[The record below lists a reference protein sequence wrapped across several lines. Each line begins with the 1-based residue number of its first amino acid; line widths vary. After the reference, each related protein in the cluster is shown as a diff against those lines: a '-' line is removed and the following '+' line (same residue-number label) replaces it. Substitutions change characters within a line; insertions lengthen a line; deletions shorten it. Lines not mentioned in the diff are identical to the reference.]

1 MARRAEGWKLKLED
15 GWYIIRFRHAGRRHK
30 LALGT
35 QDAGEA
41 GREAPKRYAEHVN
54 GLTVSRRVAAG
65 AAAPLKILTAEW
77 LASLDGKG
85 GLADTTV
92 TTYLTYVRAWTKRW
106 QRLPQLTASALAL
119 YLRERLGKA
128 PTETVR
134 TATRQTV
141 RKEAS
146 ALRGFL
152 GWLKDGTILADV
164 PVVELPSKAK
174 GVRAKRRREPVPL
187 AHEEAL
193 QIVRALP
200 ALALRQGPGE
210 TRRYPIRA
218 YGEYLYETGLR
229 QATVERQHVGEAW
242 APGRTELI
250 IDDEDD
256 KALWGRTIPLSPR
269 ALALLEQHAPASGL
283 LWGRRKMTVH
293 LRRAARQV
301 GIDEE
306 RASRVSAYDLRHA
319 RINALTDAGASRAG
333 VQLLV
338 GHRHAA
344 TTERYM
350 HPLAT
355 QARQALKLLP
365 DDTGGCTV
373 SDAVCQ
379 ALSRWQR
386 RQRANGSPDGSVAL
400 MVGPDCTRPEPGVCQ
415 SLPGLV
421 REEGLEPTHL
431 AASEPKSDRKGES
444 RGKHEGIPGQAGPGR
459 VHSGRRSGRW
469 RLNTRPVFPLD

>member
-15 GWYIIRFRHAGRRHK
+15 GWYVIRFRHAGRRHK

-35 QDAGEA
+35 QDASEA
-41 GREAPKRYAEHVN
+41 GREAPRRYAEHIS
-54 GLTVSRRVAAG
+54 GLAASRRVAAS
-65 AAAPLKILTAEW
+65 ASSPLKTLATEW
-77 LASLDGKG
+77 LASLEGKG

-92 TTYLTYVRAWTKRW
+92 STYLTYVRAWTKRW
-106 QRLPQLTASALAL
+106 QRLGQLTETALAL

-128 PTETVR
+128 PSETTR
-134 TATRQTV
+134 TAIRSTV

-146 ALRGFL
+146 ALRGFF
-152 GWLKDGTILADV
+152 GWLKDGEIIAEV
-164 PVVELPSKAK
+164 PAVELPSKAK

-187 AHEEAL
+187 SHEEAL
-193 QIVRALP
+193 SIVRVLP

-229 QATVERQHVGEAW
+229 QSTVERQRVGEAW
-242 APGRTELI
+242 APGRTELVI
-250 IDDEDD
+250 DDDED
-256 KALWGRTIPLSPR
+256 KATWGRTIPLSRR
-269 ALALLEQHAPASGL
+269 ALALLEEHAPASGP

-301 GIDEE
+301 GLDEE
-306 RASRVSAYDLRHA
+306 RAGRISAYDLRHA
-319 RINALTDAGASRAG
+319 RINALTDAGATRAG

-350 HPLAT
+350 HPLAV

-365 DDTGGCTV
+365 DGTEACAP
-373 SDAVCQ
+373 SDVACRG
-379 ALSRWQR
+379 LPRWHRSRR
-386 RQRANGSPDGSVAL
+386 SIGSPDGSVASEA
-400 MVGPDCTRPEPGVCQ
+400 GPDCARPEPGKC
-415 SLPGLV
+415 LIL
-421 REEGLEPTHL
+421 
-431 AASEPKSDRKGES
+431 
-444 RGKHEGIPGQAGPGR
+444 
-459 VHSGRRSGRW
+459 
-469 RLNTRPVFPLD
+469 